1 MTIIKE
7 QYEEGLRV
15 GSADARIVS
24 KESKVCRWI
33 NVNNINHKHD
43 DWILGYCVGF
53 MTQRNEM
60 EIDEGEIK

>member
-15 GSADARIVS
+15 GAADARIVS
-24 KESKVCRWI
+24 KSSKECRWI

-43 DWILGYCVGF
+43 DWIFGWAMGF
-53 MTQRNEM
+53 VNQRIKM
-60 EIDEGEIK
+60 EVDGEIK